1 VVARLEKGGERFVAE
16 AEGLRAQCALACLTR
31 TGDIAP
37 AYDLALAPLEHEG
50 IDGRTVGLRSPLL
63 ALGADSEDTEMR
75 PDILHAAKAT
85 RQSRLLTPR
94 RGRPRGSSRPCER
107 SASGTVTRS
116 PRALRARLGVGL
128 GEEYPA
134 AGWSPEPLGV
144 VRQQVRD
151 RARRRWCYVLS
162 AEQLTD
168 LPARYGGA
176 ADTDE
181 QPDGAALATCSR
193 SNPVTSG
200 DNGDNPHE

>member
-1 VVARLEKGGERFVAE
+1 LLGT
-16 AEGLRAQCALACLTR
+16 LRAGSGG
-31 TGDIAP
+31 TG
-37 AYDLALAPLEHEG
+37 EE
-50 IDGRTVGLRSPLL
+50 
-63 ALGADSEDTEMR
+63 
-75 PDILHAAKAT
+75 
-85 RQSRLLTPR
+85 PR
-94 RGRPRGSSRPCER
+94 RL
-107 SASGTVTRS
+107 A
-116 PRALRARLGVGL
+116 GL
-128 GEEYPA
+128 LN
-134 AGWSPEPLGV
+134 PLGV

-162 AEQLTD
+162 AEQLTA